1 MDALKESANFTR
13 TANGAPTLASTNDAV
28 LDAYYYIDKY
38 ASAADIARLLEASW
52 AVDPARTLRV
62 IWYTRSIHNGKGE
75 REAFYRAFAWLYEA
89 HPRTAIANLE
99 QLVLPLCGMKRD
111 GAHGYWKDLLN
122 LVGLAVEGELTTRK
136 EGLEFEFLHRAT
148 PRGTHLPKDF
158 DSKAARAE
166 AAARRHADLVNKLA
180 DNKFRAL
187 YVAVARLF
195 AKALCRDVATL
206 GQIAQASSSFKKG
219 TLSRRISLAGK
230 WAPTP
235 GGSHDRTANLSTAIS
250 ALLLHDQ
257 ALPLS
262 DFPATLRSAGV
273 QAVTQNAGLAQVL
286 RSFMQRWVLRP
297 LRAQIA
303 CPEPLMSSARWN
315 EINYGRVS
323 AICMQLN
330 TERFFQH
337 DPDRFQDYLISVEK
351 GERTIASATL
361 LPHQLVAAAVEADI
375 QPRGRVE
382 ESKYPKLEAAKRDL
396 AKTKSLRAQGQW
408 RKLVQRI
415 RESGRLDNAIA
426 VCDVSGSMGSLE
438 IPEVDQ
444 PIHASIA
451 LSLLLASLAKP
462 PFNAGFIT
470 FSSKPEFV
478 NLDLDR
484 KSLAELVW
492 EMSEADWGSNTN
504 FEAVFLNLL
513 LPLAKERRVP
523 KEEMIKRIF
532 VFSDM
537 QFDEASGQKNWD
549 TNYDAIARAYEE
561 AGYDVPEI
569 VFWDLSMGTQRTVEV
584 EAKRKGVALMN
595 GFTAGLMK
603 VFLGDEKEAEG
614 EEGWVAVKEEF
625 NPVNVMNKALGKWCF
640 DGLIVMD

>member
-1 MDALKESANFTR
+1 MDALKDSANFTR

-38 ASAADIARLLEASW
+38 ASAADIAHLLEAAW

-75 REAFYRAFAWLYEA
+75 RKAFYRAFAWLYEA

-111 GAHGYWKDLLN
+111 GAHGYRKDLLN
-122 LVGLAVEGELTTRK
+122 LVCLAVEGELTTRK

-148 PRGTHLPKDF
+148 PRGTHLPRDF

-166 AAARRHADLVNKLA
+166 AAARRHADLVHKLA

-187 YVAVARLF
+187 YVAVTRLF
-195 AKALCRDVATL
+195 AKALCMDVSTL
-206 GQIAQASSSFKKG
+206 GQISQASSSYKKG
-219 TLSRRISLAGK
+219 TLSRRLSLAGK

-235 GGSHDRTANLSTAIS
+235 GGSHDRTTNLSAAIS

-262 DFPATLRSAGV
+262 DFPAALRSADA
-273 QAVTQNAGLAQVL
+273 QAVTQDAGLAQVL

-303 CPEPLMSSARWN
+303 CPESLMSSGRWN

-351 GERTIASATL
+351 GEQTIASATL
-361 LPHQLVAAAVEADI
+361 LPHQLVAAAIEADI

-382 ESKYPKLEAAKRDL
+382 ESKYPKLEEAKRDL
-396 AKTKSLRAQGQW
+396 AKTKSRAAQGQW
-408 RKLVQRI
+408 RNLVERI

-426 VCDVSGSMGSLE
+426 VCDLGNSR
-438 IPEVDQ
+438 IDQ

-470 FSSKPEFV
+470 FSSEPEFV

-484 KSLAELVW
+484 KSLAGLVR
-492 EMSEADWGSNTN
+492 EMSRAGWGNNTN
-504 FEAVFLNLL
+504 FETVFLDLL
-513 LPLAKERRVP
+513 LPLAKKRCVP

-532 VFSDM
+532 VFPDM

-569 VFWDLSMGTQRTVEV
+569 VFWDLSMGTQRSVEV

-603 VFLGDEKEAEG
+603 VFLGDEKEGKG

-625 NPVNVMNKALGKWCF
+625 NPVNVMNKALGKRCF

>member
-1 MDALKESANFTR
+1 MNALKESANFTR

-99 QLVLPLCGMKRD
+99 QLVLPLCGKKRD

-122 LVGLAVEGELTTRK
+122 LVCLAVEGELTTQK

-166 AAARRHADLVNKLA
+166 AAARRHADLVDKLA

-195 AKALCRDVATL
+195 AKAL
-206 GQIAQASSSFKKG
+206 SSSSYKKG
-219 TLSRRISLAGK
+219 TLSRRLSLAGK

-235 GGSHDRTANLSTAIS
+235 GGSHDRTTNLSAAIS
-250 ALLLHDQ
+250 ALLLHEQ
-257 ALPLS
+257 ALPLA
-262 DFPATLRSAGV
+262 DFPATLRSAGA
-273 QAVTQNAGLAQVL
+273 QAVTQDAGLAQVL

-303 CPEPLMSSARWN
+303 CPEPLMSSGRWN
-315 EINYGRVS
+315 KISYGRVP
-323 AICMQLN
+323 AICMKLN

-361 LPHQLVAAAVEADI
+361 LPHQLVAAAIEADI
-375 QPRGRVE
+375 QPRGRVD
-382 ESKYPKLEAAKRDL
+382 ESKYPKLEEAKRDL
-396 AKTKSLRAQGQW
+396 AKFKSLAAQGQW
-408 RKLVQRI
+408 RNLVERF
-415 RESGRLDNAIA
+415 RKSGRLDNAIA

-444 PIHASIA
+444 PIHASVA
-451 LSLLLASLAKP
+451 LSLLLASPAKP

-470 FSSKPEFV
+470 FSAHPEFV

-484 KSLAELVW
+484 KSLAEIVR
-492 EMSEADWGSNTN
+492 EMSRADWGNNTN
-504 FEAVFLNLL
+504 FKAVFLDLL
-513 LPLAKERRVP
+513 LPLAKKRRVP

-532 VFSDM
+532 VLSDM
-537 QFDEASGQKNWD
+537 QFDEASGQENWE

-569 VFWDLSMGTQRTVEV
+569 VFWDLSMGTQRAVEV

-625 NPVNVMNKALGKWCF
+625 NPVNVMNKALGQRCF

>member
-1 MDALKESANFTR
+1 MDALRESANFTR

-38 ASAADIARLLEASW
+38 ASAADIARLLEAAW

-122 LVGLAVEGELTTRK
+122 LVCLAVEGELTTRK
-136 EGLEFEFLHRAT
+136 EGLGFEFLRRAT
-148 PRGTHLPKDF
+148 PRGTHLPTDF
-158 DSKAARAE
+158 DSKASRAE
-166 AAARRHADLVNKLA
+166 AAARRHADLVDKLA

-187 YVAVARLF
+187 YVAVALLF
-195 AKALCRDVATL
+195 ATALCRDVATL
-206 GQIAQASSSFKKG
+206 GQIAQASSSYKKG

-235 GGSHDRTANLSTAIS
+235 GGSHDRTTNLSTAIS

-262 DFPATLRSAGV
+262 DFPAALRSAGAH
-273 QAVTQNAGLAQVL
+273 AVTQDAGLAQVL

-303 CPEPLMSSARWN
+303 CPEPLMSSGRWN

-337 DPDRFQDYLISVEK
+337 DPDGFQDYLISVEK

-408 RKLVQRI
+408 RKL
-415 RESGRLDNAIA
+415 
-426 VCDVSGSMGSLE
+426 
-438 IPEVDQ
+438 

-484 KSLAELVW
+484 KSLAELVR
-492 EMSEADWGSNTN
+492 EMSRADWGSNTN

-513 LPLAKERRVP
+513 LPLAKKRCVP

-537 QFDEASGQKNWD
+537 QFDEASGQKNWE